1 MQNEFNILLLSFV
14 QIYNSVGLQMYEKTT
29 VKPTI
34 KVDVSGF
41 PIGQYVI
48 NVKNK
53 SSIYCKT
60 FIKK

>member
-1 MQNEFNILLLSFV
+1 
-14 QIYNSVGLQMYEKTT
+14 MYEKTT